1 MWLLCAYSVVFESLQ
16 PHGLRQTPLYMIVQA
31 RTLGGLS
38 SSPPGDLPD
47 PGTEPSSPALT
58 GRFFTTVPPGK
69 PISPVKHLYNVVKH
83 VSGLFHLVRLKL
95 YTH

>member
-1 MWLLCAYSVVFESLQ
+1 MVVACSLSCVQLFVTPWTPPNSSVYVIL
-16 PHGLRQTPLYMIVQA
+16 QA

-38 SSPPGDLPD
+38 SPPPGDLPD

-69 PISPVKHLYNVVKH
+69 PISSVKYLYNNVKH
-83 VSGLFHLVRLKL
+83 VSGLFHLVHLKL
-95 YTH
+95 YTQ

>member
-1 MWLLCAYSVVFESLQ
+1 MVVVCLLSCVRVFATPWTPPDSSV
-16 PHGLRQTPLYMIVQA
+16 HMIVQA